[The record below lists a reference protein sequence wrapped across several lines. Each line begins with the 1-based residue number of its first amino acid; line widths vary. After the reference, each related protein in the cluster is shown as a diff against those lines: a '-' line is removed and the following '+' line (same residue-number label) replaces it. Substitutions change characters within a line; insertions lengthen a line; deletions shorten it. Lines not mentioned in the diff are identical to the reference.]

1 MGYSPLATSP
11 RLAPAPQVVA
21 RLVGKVADERFAD
34 LGQCQRV
41 WAIGAINGDNA
52 RIAAVHD
59 ALFTVFRP
67 GDRIV
72 YLGNYLGAAEPT
84 LRALDE
90 VIAFR
95 RVVLAIPGVKVEDI
109 AYLRGINEE
118 LWQKLLQL
126 QFCPN
131 PAEVLDWMEPMG
143 IGQIL
148 NAYGSS
154 MQEARLYLRDRP
166 LGVTKW
172 TNQLRAARR
181 AASAHEAFSSVLKRA
196 AFTREN
202 SGAPGPLL
210 FVHAGIDARLPMSQ
224 QNDQFWWGHRG
235 FDKLSA
241 DGFAPFRRIVRGY
254 HPASP
259 RVISQGAALTLD
271 AGAGRGGVL
280 LLTAFGPQGEI
291 LDQQAF

>member
-1 MGYSPLATSP
+1 MSFSPLAISP

-21 RLVGKVADERFAD
+21 KLVGKVADERFAD
-34 LGQCQRV
+34 LGTAKRI
-41 WAIGAINGDNA
+41 WAVGAINGDTA
-52 RIAAVHD
+52 RLAAMHD
-59 ALFTVFRP
+59 ALFSAFRA

-84 LRALDE
+84 TQALDE

-95 RVVLAIPGVKVEDI
+95 RVALAIPGVQIDDI

-118 LWQKLLQL
+118 LWHKLLQL

-148 NAYGSS
+148 TAYGSS
-154 MQEARLYLRDRP
+154 LQEARLYLRDRP

-172 TNQLRAARR
+172 TNRLRAARR
-181 AASAHEAFSSVLKRA
+181 AAAAHEAFSSVLKRA
-196 AFTREN
+196 ALMREA

-210 FVHAGIDARLPMSQ
+210 FVHAGIDGRQPLSQ
-224 QNDQFWWGHRG
+224 QNDQFWWGYRG

-241 DGFAPFRRIVRGY
+241 NGFAPFRRIVRGY
-254 HPASP
+254 HPAGP
-259 RVISQGAALTLD
+259 RVISHGAALTLD
-271 AGAGRGGVL
+271 AGAGRGGQL
-280 LLTAFGPQGEI
+280 LLTGFGAEGQI
-291 LDQQAF
+291 FDQQAF